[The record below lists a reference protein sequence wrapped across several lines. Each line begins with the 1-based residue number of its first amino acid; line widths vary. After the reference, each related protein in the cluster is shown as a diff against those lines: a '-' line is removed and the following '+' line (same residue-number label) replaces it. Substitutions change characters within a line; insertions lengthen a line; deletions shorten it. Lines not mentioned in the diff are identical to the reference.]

1 MEGNYNENAEE
12 KEESGSS
19 EEEPEKEEKE
29 EQDEEKESSSS
40 EEEEEMDDNEP
51 DPWKPL
57 REKVGEDIQETYL
70 KEVQQLLDRR
80 KTQDY
85 SEIAAF
91 NVLLPASKRRLRRIY
106 LERLKWTRR
115 IKHDVIQHKVMKSL

>member
-29 EQDEEKESSSS
+29 EQDEEKESSSEE
-40 EEEEEMDDNEP
+40 EEEEEMDDNES

-57 REKVGEDIQETYL
+57 CEKVGEDIQETYL
-70 KEVQQLLDRR
+70 KENL
-80 KTQDY
+80 
-85 SEIAAF
+85 
-91 NVLLPASKRRLRRIY
+91 VLSTEL
-106 LERLKWTRR
+106 T
-115 IKHDVIQHKVMKSL
+115 M